1 MDYKK
6 GLKEKIDASYE
17 QRIKQWL
24 ASDPA
29 HLITMAEEI
38 VATRLVYDNLLHV
51 ISDGGAVFLSQL
63 DDPLE
68 AVSSR
73 WRRENSL
80 GAVHNDELAH
90 CVSSLRLEALD
101 LSQQLTVREFI
112 IQNPGDAFSLMT
124 SSGFVDLTADQAT
137 DLLNGN
143 CVVGDPG
150 ASGFSRKVMADELLT
165 QVVLSANMDKGIW
178 YLMTD
183 HLEMSQD
190 GPEMGVT
197 MC

>member
-90 CVSSLRLEALD
+90 CVSAFRLEALD

-112 IQNPGDAFSLMT
+112 IQNPGDAFSMMT
-124 SSGFVDLTADQAT
+124 SSGFVDLTTDQAT

-165 QVVLSANMDKGIW
+165 QVVLSANMEKGIW
-178 YLMTD
+178 YLMAD